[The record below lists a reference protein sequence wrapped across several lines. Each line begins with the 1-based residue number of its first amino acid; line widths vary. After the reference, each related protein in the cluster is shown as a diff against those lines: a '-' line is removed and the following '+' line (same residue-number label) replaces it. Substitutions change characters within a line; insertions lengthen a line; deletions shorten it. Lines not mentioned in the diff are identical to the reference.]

1 MTVPWLVRDRH
12 SQRRKAGGLLAPV
25 LPAGGGMFKVE
36 LGHGLAG
43 GIKDDGAVL
52 LLGPIEP
59 GEVSEGHLRGSH
71 KGFLVRGWGAGVR
84 SPGLGFSPEST

>member
-12 SQRRKAGGLLAPV
+12 SQRRKAGGLLAP
-25 LPAGGGMFKVE
+25 LWPAGGAVIKVE

-43 GIKDDGAVL
+43 GIEDEGAVF

-71 KGFLVRGWGAGVR
+71 RDFLVGGWGAGVR
-84 SPGLGFSPEST
+84 SPGLGFRPEST